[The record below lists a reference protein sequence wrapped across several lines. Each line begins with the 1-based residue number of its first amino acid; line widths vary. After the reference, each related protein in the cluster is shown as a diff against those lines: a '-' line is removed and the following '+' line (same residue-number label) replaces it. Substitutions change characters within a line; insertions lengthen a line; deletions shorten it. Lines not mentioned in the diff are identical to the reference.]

1 MEHRFQHIDGWF
13 DFDDIYSE
21 AVASVDGAAVFVEV
35 GSWLGRS
42 AAFMGVEIVNS
53 EKPISFFC
61 VDTWKGSVTEKY
73 HQDMVAAN
81 GGSLRSLFEKN
92 VEGLPVMSLE
102 GDSAESASTF
112 DDESVDFVFIDA
124 AHDFESVSR
133 DIRAWYPKVK
143 PGGVIAGHDIG
154 WSGLF
159 AAVQSAIPAKEIEQ
173 RRSSWWHRK
182 PLAVEPKLP
191 EPLDFQ
197 SADAVVCIPWV
208 NREDLLE
215 KAISSVPS
223 WLRVVVIDHGQDMSI
238 SLPSGVT
245 RLSTATRLKFTQVQ
259 NLMLRLAAT
268 NGIKHLFFMHSDA
281 SCSTDVFD
289 RLSEA
294 ARANDDWGVIFTHY
308 DVLAAFHVPNLLSR
322 VGVWDET
329 FEWYRAD
336 CDYYRRV
343 RLAGLATADTGLVV
357 HHAPSS
363 TIGADPAEKAHVDA
377 VAEWHKLHYLH
388 KWGGEDGGEK
398 FSVPYNQS
406 GK

>member
-1 MEHRFQHIDGWF
+1 MEHFFQHIDGWF
-13 DFDDIYSE
+13 DFDDIYANAVREASE
-21 AVASVDGAAVFVEV
+21 GAIFIEV

-42 AAFMGVEIVNS
+42 SAFMAVEIENS
-53 EKPISFFC
+53 GKDIRFYC
-61 VDTWKGSVTEKY
+61 VDTWQGSPTEK
-73 HQDMVAAN
+73 HHRLEVQKS
-81 GGSLRSLFEKN
+81 GGSIRSRFVSNMRGLDVVPIESDSSLAADRFE
-92 VEGLPVMSLE
+92 
-102 GDSAESASTF
+102 
-112 DDESVDFVFIDA
+112 DESIDFVFIDA

-133 DIRAWYPKVK
+133 DIRSWYPKVK

-159 AAVQSAIPAKEIEQ
+159 AAVQSAIPAKEIER

-182 PLAVEPKLP
+182 PPAVKLP

-197 SADAVVCIPWV
+197 SADAIVCIPWV

-215 KAISSVPS
+215 KAILSVPS
-223 WLRVVVIDHGQDMSI
+223 WLRVVVIDHGQDMTI
-238 SLPSGVT
+238 PLPSGVT
-245 RLSTATRLKFTQVQ
+245 RLSMETRLKFSQIQ
-259 NLMLRLAAT
+259 NFMLRLAVS

-281 SCSTDVFD
+281 SCQAQVFD
-289 RLSEA
+289 KLIET
-294 ARANDDWGVIFTHY
+294 ARASDEWGVIFTHY
-308 DVLAAFHVPNLLSR
+308 DVLAAFHVPNLLAR

-329 FEWYRAD
+329 FEWYRSD

-357 HHAPSS
+357 HHTPSS
-363 TIGADPAEKAHVDA
+363 TIGADPAEKAHVES
-377 VAEWHKLHYLH
+377 VARWHKNHYLH
-388 KWGGEDGGEK
+388 KWGGENGGEK